1 MGFTILL
8 FFIAIII
15 LCIILYKKEQKKY
28 EKSTEEG
35 YVEWNNNDNETFL
48 ANILTFLFAFLI
60 IFTGIF
66 VSSWATFSS
75 VQNKNLV
82 EVSNTEIYSI
92 SNDNQVN
99 GSFALG
105 SGIIREKMY
114 YLYYRQGEN
123 GGYIIDKIQSDNIE
137 IIERE
142 DEEKVGYIKKYEEKL
157 EHSSWFWGI
166 GDIPIE
172 REKRVI
178 IYIPKGTIKID
189 FDISLS
195 NNL

>member
-1 MGFTILL
+1 M
-8 FFIAIII
+8 
-15 LCIILYKKEQKKY
+15 
-28 EKSTEEG
+28 
-35 YVEWNNNDNETFL
+35 
-48 ANILTFLFAFLI
+48 
-60 IFTGIF
+60 
-66 VSSWATFSS
+66 SSWVTFSS

-82 EVSNTEIYSI
+82 EVSNIEIYSI

-137 IIERE
+137 IVERE

-157 EHSSWFWGI
+157 ENSSWFWGI
-166 GDIPIE
+166 GDRPIE
-172 REKRVI
+172 QEKKVI
-178 IYIPKGTIKID
+178 IYVPKGTIKID
-189 FDISLS
+189 FDIGLS